1 MSKSEQDIKAKIA
14 ELLNIPEE
22 RVEGEVVLKEL
33 VTDSFLLV
41 EMVIEL
47 QEVFGV
53 QLVQDDLREVR
64 TVSDLTTKFLSKF

>member
-1 MSKSEQDIKAKIA
+1 MSITEQDIKAKIA
-14 ELLNIPEE
+14 ELLKVPEE
-22 RVEGEVVLKEL
+22 RVEGKAVLKEL

-53 QLVQDDLREVR
+53 RLVQDDLREVQ
-64 TVSDLTTKFLSKF
+64 TVTDLTTLFLSRL

>member
-1 MSKSEQDIKAKIA
+1 MSITEQDIKAKIA
-14 ELLNIPEE
+14 ELLKVPEE
-22 RVEGEVVLKEL
+22 RVEGEAVLKEL

-53 QLVQDDLREVR
+53 RLVQDDLREVQ
-64 TVSDLTTKFLSKF
+64 TVTDLTTLFLSRL

>member
-1 MSKSEQDIKAKIA
+1 MSITEQDIKAKIA
-14 ELLNIPEE
+14 ELLKVSEE
-22 RVEGEVVLKEL
+22 RVEGEAVLKEL

-53 QLVQDDLREVR
+53 RLVQDDLREVQ
-64 TVSDLTTKFLSKF
+64 TVTDLTTLFLSRL

>member
-1 MSKSEQDIKAKIA
+1 MSITEQDIKAKIA
-14 ELLNIPEE
+14 ELLKVPEA
-22 RVEGEVVLKEL
+22 RVEGEAVLKEL

-53 QLVQDDLREVR
+53 RLVQDDLREVQ
-64 TVSDLTTKFLSKF
+64 TVTDLTTLFLSRL